1 MIVGALGISMGTHEG
16 TEKKSSSTAKPQ
28 ERDEAPEQADANIEL
43 RELNSAGL
51 AIFGS
56 AAVLVERTGESKI
69 ELGNIESAGSD
80 TPQTA
85 PDADGIKSPAQDH
98 EPATDIP
105 QTEPEAARSGVNRFS
120 LLAACLALAAALG
133 GMVGAL
139 AAYSLAQPV
148 GPAVIAT
155 GSIGNEEFHVLKENV
170 VQARVD
176 LAALKASVDA
186 ANRNG
191 NAQLTKVA
199 ERIERME
206 RNQAEPA
213 ARLSK
218 AAENLERIVRTE
230 TTGALVPPQPV
241 GPRPGGA
248 DAWVLRDVRHGTAII
263 EGRTGTIEV
272 DPGDVVP
279 GMGRVEDIRKQ
290 DGRWVV
296 LTSKG
301 VITSRR

>member
-1 MIVGALGISMGTHEG
+1 MGTHEG
-16 TEKKSSSTAKPQ
+16 TAKKSSSTAKPQ
-28 ERDEAPEQADANIEL
+28 ERGEAPEQADANIEL
-43 RELNSAGL
+43 RELNSTGL

-56 AAVLVERTGESKI
+56 AAVLVERTGEFKI
-69 ELGNIESAGSD
+69 ELGNIESAGINV
-80 TPQTA
+80 PEPA
-85 PDADGIKSPAQDH
+85 PDATDGIKSPAQDH

-105 QTEPEAARSGVNRFS
+105 QTEPEARRGGVNCFS

-139 AAYSLAQPV
+139 AAYSLARPV

-206 RNQAEPA
+206 RTQAEPA

-241 GPRPGGA
+241 GPRPGGP